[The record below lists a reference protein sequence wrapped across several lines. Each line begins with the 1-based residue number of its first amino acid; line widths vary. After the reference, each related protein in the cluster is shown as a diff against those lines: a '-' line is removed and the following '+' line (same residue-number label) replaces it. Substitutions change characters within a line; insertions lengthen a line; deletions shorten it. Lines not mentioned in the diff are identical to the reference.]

1 MNRTCKVSGCSAPA
15 ASGFSPYC
23 TAHRANFRRHGEAD
37 QKAVTKAQVKPYVAL
52 VKARIAKNPHSSAW
66 TTLETRWRALVEQAE
81 RIVAGYE
88 RGRPGS
94 RVERLAAQEVIKL
107 GRSVEARAVVE
118 MTMAIVVL
126 RELHPNCFRSDRAF
140 WVQLGRRV
148 RGITDVNFG
157 ERYVH
162 TTGKVRRC
170 YRELSPRAGIVLG
183 RWLAETLGL
192 GGLHLARL
200 EQADHEKQLAE
211 RRDLHNALSQ
221 LS

>member
-1 MNRTCKVSGCSAPA
+1 MNRTCQVAGCSTPA

-23 TAHRANFRRHGEAD
+23 SAHRANFRRHGEAD
-37 QKAVTKAQVKPYVAL
+37 QKAVTKSHVKPYLEL
-52 VKARIAKNPHSSAW
+52 VKARVAKNPHSPAW
-66 TTLETRWRALVEQAE
+66 TTLQARWRALVDHAE
-81 RIVAGYE
+81 HISAQYE

-94 RVERLAAQEVIKL
+94 RIERLAAQEIIKL
-107 GRSVEARAVVE
+107 AKDVEARAVVE
-118 MTMAIVVL
+118 MTMAMVMM
-126 RELHPNCFRSDRAF
+126 RELNPRCFRSDRAF

-148 RGITDVNFG
+148 RGLADLNYG

-162 TTGKVRRC
+162 ATGKVRRC
-170 YRELSPRAGIVLG
+170 YRELSPRAGTVLG
-183 RWLAETLGL
+183 RWLAETLGV

-211 RRDLHNALSQ
+211 RRDLHETLSN

>member
-1 MNRTCKVSGCSAPA
+1 MNRTCQVSGCSAPA

-23 TAHRANFRRHGEAD
+23 SAHRANFRRHGEAD
-37 QKAVTKAQVKPYVAL
+37 QKAVTKTHVKPYLAL
-52 VKARIAKNPHSSAW
+52 VKARIAKNPHSPAW
-66 TTLETRWRALVEQAE
+66 TTLEARWRALVDHAE
-81 RIVAGYE
+81 HIIAEYE

-94 RVERLAAQEVIKL
+94 RTERLAAQEIIKL

-118 MTMAIVVL
+118 MTMAMVVL
-126 RELHPNCFRSDRAF
+126 RELHPHCFRSDRAF

-148 RGITDVNFG
+148 RGLTDLNYG

-162 TTGKVRRC
+162 ATGKVRRC
-170 YRELSPRAGIVLG
+170 YRELSPRAGIVFG
-183 RWLAETLGL
+183 RWLAETLGV
-192 GGLHLARL
+192 GGMHLARL

-211 RRDLHNALSQ
+211 RRDLHDALSK